1 MQKCSLYKRGKG
13 VNMSLISKVE
23 VIDFTYELKDMGAAF
38 ENAHNHVGYRKGST
52 LEMSKYAIVI
62 TDENG
67 IKGEY
72 VTQWGGQRPALQQTL
87 QLVADLPGRD
97 SDMREAYYNDW
108 KRRLCHMDHMGQGA
122 VDICLWDL
130 AGKQAGKSIHRLLGG
145 YRDKI
150 LAYASTYHGDHTG
163 MFDSIEAFTD
173 FAVRCRDMGYK
184 AFKHHGWFDGDAK
197 LEADLILALRKAVG
211 DDMILMYD
219 GAADLKTFGDALY
232 VGRACDEANYYWYED
247 PYFGSA
253 QSAFSHGKLREML
266 KTPLLISEHVR
277 LLEAKNDFLRAGG
290 TDYLRM
296 DPEYDMGITG
306 AIKTAHM
313 AESFGI
319 DAECHACGPAH
330 RQLLGA
336 VRNTN
341 FYELAEVGPKLPNI
355 LPPCYA
361 DGYRDEL
368 DSIDKDGMISI
379 PDGPGLGVTYDWD
392 WLNAHAVKR
401 YVFEK

>member
-1 MQKCSLYKRGKG
+1 MPTINR
-13 VNMSLISKVE
+13 VE
-23 VIDFTYELKDMGAAF
+23 VHDFSYEVKDMGAAF
-38 ENAHNHVGYRKGST
+38 QNAHNHVGYRKGSSLT
-52 LEMSKYAIVI
+52 MSKYAITI
-62 TDENG
+62 TCDDG
-67 IKGEY
+67 SQGEY

-87 QLVADLPGRD
+87 QLVADLPGKD
-97 SDMREAYYNDW
+97 SDMREQFYNDW

-130 AGKQAGKSIHRLLGG
+130 AGKQAGKPIYKLLGA

-150 LAYASTYHGDHTG
+150 PAYASTYHGDHSG

-173 FAVRCRDMGYK
+173 FAEYCKSLGYK

-197 LEADLILALRKAVG
+197 VEAELILALRRKVG
-211 DDMILMYD
+211 NGMNLMYD
-219 GAADLKTFGDALY
+219 GAADLKNFSDALY
-232 VGRACDEANYYWYED
+232 VGRACDEAGFFWYED

-253 QSAFSHGKLREML
+253 QSAFAHEKLRSMI
-266 KTPLLISEHVR
+266 KTPLLITEHVR

-319 DAECHACGPAH
+319 DVECHACGPAH
-330 RQLLGA
+330 RQLIGA

-341 FYELAEVGPKLPNI
+341 YYELAEVGPKLNNI

-368 DSIDKDGMISI
+368 DSIDKDGCVPI
-379 PDGPGLGVTYDWD
+379 PQGPGLGVTYDWD
-392 WLNAHAVKR
+392 WLKKHTNHTW
-401 YVFEK
+401 VFKKN

>member
-1 MQKCSLYKRGKG
+1 
-13 VNMSLISKVE
+13 MSLIERVE
-23 VIDFTYELKDMGAAF
+23 VIDFHYEKKDMGAAF
-38 ENAHNHVGYRKGST
+38 KNAHNHVAYLEGGSLT
-52 LEMSKYAIVI
+52 MHKYAIII
-62 TDENG
+62 TCEDG
-67 IKGEY
+67 LRGEY

-87 QLVADLPGRD
+87 QLVSDLPGKD
-97 SDMREAYYNDW
+97 SDMREQFYNDW

-130 AGKQAGKSIHRLLGG
+130 AGKQAGKPIYKLLGG

-163 MFDSIEAFTD
+163 MLDSIEAFTD
-173 FAVRCRDMGYK
+173 YAEYCKSLGYK

-197 LEADLILALRKAVG
+197 QEAALILALRKKVG

-219 GAADLKTFGDALY
+219 GAADLKNFSDALY
-232 VGRACDEANYYWYED
+232 VGQACDEANFFWYED
-247 PYFGSA
+247 PYLGSA
-253 QSAFSHGKLREML
+253 QSAFAHEKLRSMI

-277 LLEAKNDFLRAGG
+277 LLETKNDFLRAGG

-330 RQLLGA
+330 RQLVGA
-336 VRNTN
+336 VKNTN
-341 FYELAEVGPKLPNI
+341 FYELAEVGPKLDNI
-355 LPPCYA
+355 LPHCYA
-361 DGYRDEL
+361 DGYKDEI
-368 DSIDKDGMISI
+368 DSIDSEGYVHI
-379 PDGPGLGVTYDWD
+379 PNGPGLGVVYDWEWINRQAD
-392 WLNAHAVKR
+392 QRW
-401 YVFEK
+401 VFTL